1 MTMEKPKATTG
12 FILDKRRG
20 KTGEVYPV
28 KLRVIYN
35 RQNRLYGTNF
45 DLSPDDFDKVIGAKP
60 REKYK
65 VIRKKLD
72 SVENKAIEII
82 NELRVFS
89 FSEFGKKFTGKSTD
103 PKNVFEVFEQY
114 IAELEEEDRIGTAN
128 SYRCALSSIKR
139 FHPKES
145 LSFQEIT
152 ISFLKNFES
161 WSLLNGNSQTT
172 IGIYLRS
179 LRTIYNIAIDR
190 KIASRDEYPYGRK
203 KYELPAPRNIK
214 KALSIAE
221 IKKIFEFTT
230 ENKVMKFHR
239 DLWVFS
245 YLCNGAN
252 IKDICL
258 IKYGDIKGDSIIF
271 RRAKTVITNRKSK
284 PIIAAYTDH
293 IQRII
298 DEWGVKPIT
307 MDTFIFPV
315 INNSDSERRIKEKV
329 ALLVKKINK
338 YIDDIAKASN
348 IKSRVTTYTARH
360 SFATVLKRSGVST
373 SYISEFLGHADEKT
387 TESYLGS
394 IEDPERKKIA
404 ARLTEF

>member
-152 ISFLKNFES
+152 ISF
-161 WSLLNGNSQTT
+161 
-172 IGIYLRS
+172 
-179 LRTIYNIAIDR
+179 
-190 KIASRDEYPYGRK
+190 
-203 KYELPAPRNIK
+203 
-214 KALSIAE
+214 
-221 IKKIFEFTT
+221 
-230 ENKVMKFHR
+230 
-239 DLWVFS
+239 
-245 YLCNGAN
+245 
-252 IKDICL
+252 
-258 IKYGDIKGDSIIF
+258 
-271 RRAKTVITNRKSK
+271 
-284 PIIAAYTDH
+284 
-293 IQRII
+293 
-298 DEWGVKPIT
+298 
-307 MDTFIFPV
+307 
-315 INNSDSERRIKEKV
+315 
-329 ALLVKKINK
+329 
-338 YIDDIAKASN
+338 
-348 IKSRVTTYTARH
+348 
-360 SFATVLKRSGVST
+360 FA
-373 SYISEFLGHADEKT
+373 H
-387 TESYLGS
+387 
-394 IEDPERKKIA
+394 P
-404 ARLTEF
+404 